1 MELFSWRFKHWMMFW
16 LVRHQLWKRNKARST
31 KPKPSLMVCQQKI
44 IAGFKSYG
52 SRVIFLTKNY
62 WLIGST
68 RMHTRCPKSS
78 FLYWLYKS
86 VFQYDW
92 TWKANHLNKSCV
104 FQSNSLISYL
114 LCHLTGLEYSICVLP
129 RQRCASASI
138 FSSRI
143 FLVFYSPNCS
153 NSFLVFC
160 EHHER
165 WTPFSQKRSVTWER
179 KHAYFDL
186 LAYLL

>member
-114 LCHLTGLEYSICVLP
+114 LCHLLTRIFDLCTP
-129 RQRCASASI
+129 RQRCPCASI
-138 FSSRI
+138 FSSNI
-143 FLVFYSPNCS
+143 FFVFYSPNCS
-153 NSFLVFC
+153 SSFLVFF
-160 EHHER
+160 EYHER
-165 WTPFSQKRSVTWER
+165 
-179 KHAYFDL
+179 
-186 LAYLL
+186 